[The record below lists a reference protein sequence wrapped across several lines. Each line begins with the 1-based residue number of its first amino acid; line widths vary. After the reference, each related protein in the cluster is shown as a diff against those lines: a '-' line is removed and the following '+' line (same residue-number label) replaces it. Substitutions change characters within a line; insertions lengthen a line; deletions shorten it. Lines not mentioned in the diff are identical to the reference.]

1 MSCVGARKL
10 KFTKKLQIFGN
21 FLFSKE
27 VIRLILCFIVSLCYH
42 VVYGGRELFFF
53 LNKHFLTQN
62 MEGLY
67 LLLFF

>member
-1 MSCVGARKL
+1 MLYMGEE
-10 KFTKKLQIFGN
+10 N
-21 FLFSKE
+21 
-27 VIRLILCFIVSLCYH
+27 Y
-42 VVYGGRELFFF
+42 FFF